1 MSINRNDIVKLGN
14 VEEPIV
20 VYEFLVY
27 IQWEV
32 ILLVL
37 NRLAHSIEKLEYS
50 VQEAIHSL
58 FDLFFG
64 REDTT
69 FLFLILLRC

>member
-14 VEEPIV
+14 VEEPIIV
-20 VYEFLVY
+20 NEFLVH
-27 IQWEV
+27 IQREI

-37 NRLAHSIEKLEYS
+37 NRFAHSIEKFEYC

-64 REDTT
+64 REDAA
-69 FLFLILLRC
+69 FLFFEVLRC